1 MNVYKEKQ
9 LYTGDKVLF
18 LDTGERVM
26 LKKFK
31 DGSYKKI
38 ILATGSRKSSR
49 ARVRLKSWGNGKIY
63 INGKRLSEYFK
74 SDEYQKLILK
84 PLELTNS
91 IGLYDVVV
99 KVEGGG
105 ISGQAGAV
113 SHGIARA
120 LAVLDPENY
129 RKVLKK
135 AGLLRRNPREK
146 ERMKYA
152 RSKRRRSWQYT
163 KR

>member
-1 MNVYKEKQ
+1 
-9 LYTGDKVLF
+9 
-18 LDTGERVM
+18 M

-31 DGSYKKI
+31 NDYKKI
-38 ILATGSRKSSR
+38 IFTTGSRKSST

-63 INGKRLSEYFK
+63 INGKRLNEYFK
-74 SDEYQKLILK
+74 SDEYQKLVLK

-105 ISGQAGAV
+105 ISGQAGAI

-120 LAVLDPENY
+120 LAVLEPEKY

-135 AGLLRRNPREK
+135 AGLLRRDPREK